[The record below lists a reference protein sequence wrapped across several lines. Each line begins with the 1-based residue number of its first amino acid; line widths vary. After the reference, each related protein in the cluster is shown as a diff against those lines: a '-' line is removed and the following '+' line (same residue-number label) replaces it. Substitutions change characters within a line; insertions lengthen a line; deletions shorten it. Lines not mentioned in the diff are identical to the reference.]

1 MKNYISIS
9 MMLFSFVLA
18 TAQIS
23 KPEAG
28 QTTYIIDGGSEELTS
43 EGDITLLPGSWI
55 KTGSTFRASIIL
67 DTTTAEDPYTSFTMS
82 DENYIL
88 TRVYHTAFDD
98 FDPAFAKEGDA
109 QEQLT
114 YLDGLG
120 RPIQQLA
127 LKATP
132 DKNDIITHIAYD
144 AFGRTPKQYLPYEA
158 ISGTISSLRSNVIP
172 DLNTHYRS
180 NYGQDI
186 IAGSENPFSET
197 EYEASPLNRML
208 RQAAPG
214 YDWRMDGGHE
224 ISLAYDTNVAQEVRY
239 FDAKTDIVEGINKP
253 ILDQVGY
260 YQAGELYKTI
270 TYDENHTTG
279 KDHSTEEF
287 IDKQGR
293 VVLKR
298 TYDNEVAHDTYYIY
312 DTFGNLSFV
321 MPPKVS
327 TATIS
332 SDELT
337 ELMYQYIYDHRDR
350 LIEKKIPGKGW
361 EYIVY
366 NKLDQPYM
374 TQDPNL
380 KAKDQWLFTTY
391 DPFGRVA
398 YTGIDFNTSDRK
410 AVQEAVDG
418 MSDQYVIPQTTATTH
433 AGTSFYYSKLS
444 YPVNFTAVYTINYY
458 DDYNTTRDGIAVP
471 TGIVLEQ
478 AITTQ
483 TQGLPTVSKVRVLE
497 TNDWITT
504 LTAYDVK
511 GRPIYIQTENEYLD
525 TEDIIESELDFS
537 GKIIESRATHSKGN
551 QPAIVTIDTFTYNHE
566 SRPITIEQ
574 ELNGHNELITHNIYD
589 NLGLL
594 IKKKVGN
601 TLEAPLQEVDY
612 EYNVRGWLQGIN
624 DQNGTDNI
632 LTIDSSDLFG
642 FKIDYNN
649 PETGTALYNGNIS
662 STQWRS
668 QNEDKNLRAYSYTY
682 DALNRIVGALDSTGD
697 SRYSLAGISYD
708 KNGNILSLSRNGHT
722 NENATSFGVMDNLV
736 YTYDT
741 GNKLTKVLDNGH
753 DDYGFTDGVNQ
764 TIEYTYDDNGN
775 MLTDANKGITAITY
789 NHLNLPTQVAITNA
803 EGSGTINYVY
813 DAIGTKQRKIV
824 EDGATHTTDYAGNYV
839 YENNI
844 LQFFNTPEGYVE
856 PDTNNNYNYV
866 YQYKDHLGNIR
877 LSYADDNNDEVIT
890 ATEIREENNYYPFG
904 LQHKGYNNVSTST
917 NIALKYKQ
925 YQGQEFT
932 EDLGLNTHEWKY
944 RMSDPSIGRFWQIDP
959 LAEDYVYNGTYNFS
973 ENRVIDSAELEGLER
988 IYAGDGKFIGQVGDN
1003 TDPRVL
1009 HNTDGSS
1016 SAQTLISTANNTD
1029 ASPED
1034 RQNAVDALN
1043 AGSFKGY
1050 SSPDKA
1056 AIAFLSEH
1064 NAQSIKDD
1072 VEIGTKIYDVELED
1086 GSTVSIMTPAVRGST
1101 KVDRSGVTERGVNMR
1116 DMVGPKVKI
1125 GNRTVQTEMPGTLS
1139 GTAHTHARGSHK
1151 FSPENTLRGGDKGIS
1166 RNKNIPVYI
1175 TSPERGIRVYDYHSG
1190 RTASEYDK
1198 KFRRRGDYRRDNGV
1212 IIGRVPK

>member
-67 DTTTAEDPYTSFTMS
+67 DSTTAEDPYTSFTMS

-224 ISLAYDTNVAQEVRY
+224 ISLTYDTNVAQEVRY
-239 FDAKTDIVEGINKP
+239 FNAKTDIVEGINKP

-337 ELMYQYIYDHRDR
+337 ELIYQYIYDHRDR

-410 AVQEAVDG
+410 TVQEAVDG
-418 MSDQYVIPQTTATTH
+418 MTDHYVIPQTTATTH

-511 GRPIYIQTENEYLD
+511 GRPIYINVKNDYLD
-525 TEDIIESELDFS
+525 IEDTIETEVTFS
-537 GKIIESRATHSKGN
+537 GKILRSRGTHKKEGKID
-551 QPAIVTIDTFTYNHE
+551 IVTTDTFIYDHE
-566 SRPITIEQ
+566 SRPIQQNQ
-574 ELNGHNELITHNIYD
+574 ELNGHNELIAHNIYD

-612 EYNVRGWLQGIN
+612 AYNVRGWLQGIN

-668 QNEDKNLRAYSYTY
+668 QNEDKNPRAYLYTY
-682 DALNRIVGALDSTGD
+682 DALNRIEGAFDSTGD

-789 NHLNLPTQVAITNA
+789 NYLDLPIQITITNS
-803 EGSGTINYVY
+803 EGSGTIDYVY
-813 DAIGTKQRKIV
+813 DAIGTKLRKIV
-824 EDGATHTTDYAGNYV
+824 TEGTSITTDYAGNYV
-839 YENNI
+839 YENNV
-844 LQFFNTPEGYVE
+844 LQFFSTPEGYIE
-856 PDTNNNYNYV
+856 PDTNNGYNYV
-866 YQYKDHLGNIR
+866 YQYKDHLDNIR
-877 LSYADDNNDEVIT
+877 LSYSDSNNDGQVSVS
-890 ATEIREENNYYPFG
+890 EIIEEHNYYPFG
-904 LQHKGYNNVSTST
+904 LRHKGYNNVVNGTHHPYT
-917 NIALKYKQ
+917 YNGKEEQ
-925 YQGQEFT
+925 NE
-932 EDLGLNTHEWKY
+932 LGLSWHDFGARNYDASLGRWMNLDPMAEDFYDWSPY
-944 RMSDPSIGRFWQIDP
+944 NYSYNSPIFFSDPDGNSPISMIIKQAAKVGLKKAMKSYIKSSIKKRLKNYGSKKWGKQLLNDATDALSGLDNAWWENVIEVIPAVGDAYGAASFGKKGYKVWRRLEKLEKLADKATTIAGKAVKRIDLDFTK
-959 LAEDYVYNGTYNFS
+959 LAGKGAD
-973 ENRVIDSAELEGLER
+973 ALEGITKKVNNITGHLK
-988 IYAGDGKFIGQVGDN
+988 ADDLVG
-1003 TDPRVL
+1003 
-1009 HNTDGSS
+1009 
-1016 SAQTLISTANNTD
+1016 
-1029 ASPED
+1029 
-1034 RQNAVDALN
+1034 AV
-1043 AGSFKGY
+1043 
-1050 SSPDKA
+1050 
-1056 AIAFLSEH
+1056 
-1064 NAQSIKDD
+1064 KD
-1072 VEIGTKIYDVELED
+1072 VFGE
-1086 GSTVSIMTPAVRGST
+1086 P
-1101 KVDRSGVTERGVNMR
+1101 
-1116 DMVGPKVKI
+1116 VKI
-1125 GNRTVQTEMPGTLS
+1125 GGKVFNHLGEVNDALKGLGKQLGKLNGLIKNGDLSDDVLKAAKSLRTQLQGQKDQIQNVLNAARREAS
-1139 GTAHTHARGSHK
+1139 G
-1151 FSPENTLRGGDKGIS
+1151 F
-1166 RNKNIPVYI
+1166 
-1175 TSPERGIRVYDYHSG
+1175 
-1190 RTASEYDK
+1190 
-1198 KFRRRGDYRRDNGV
+1198 
-1212 IIGRVPK
+1212 